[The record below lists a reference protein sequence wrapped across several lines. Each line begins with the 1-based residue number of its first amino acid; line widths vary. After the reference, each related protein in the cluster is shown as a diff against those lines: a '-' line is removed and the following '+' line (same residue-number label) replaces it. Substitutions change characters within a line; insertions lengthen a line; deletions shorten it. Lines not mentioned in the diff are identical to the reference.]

1 MATAVS
7 RRRAEAP
14 ERSTGPAVLDR
25 GSLVQAALALQAR
38 VGNRAATGVLAR
50 VTYPHLRAVHVGLYA
65 GETGTAAAFIPA
77 VTPKL
82 DALKAVYV
90 AISNRPGTQQV
101 TLTPTVNPVVG
112 FTQIPGLP
120 GLGGPYDPATR
131 TAVATVTDWHR
142 LLNRW
147 RDIFNEE
154 YFSVPLGVSGANFPG
169 RLPHNFNYRPQHAQ
183 WVQDQLTARGVRR
196 DTDAERRLSEVSV
209 QGGRLVRAARN
220 RVDTSNSVT
229 WFKGLGWEIFVL
241 SHQGQLHM
249 ASHLV
254 GRRHHSSLLGL
265 HATSATHA
273 RDAAS
278 AGEILVRDGKIAQLS
293 TKTGHY
299 AAGQN
304 QLLQIV
310 HFLSKKGADLS
321 GTVLLDFQNNVV
333 SADARN
339 WWTTTGQA
347 AYETGKTDYAMSW
360 YQQQY
365 SFAAREAALQAMGWN
380 KVNVGGHW
388 YWRKPDGSNATARE
402 VRQALK
408 ARFPRHFDPAST
420 YGPLD
425 VPTPVSV

>member
-14 ERSTGPAVLDR
+14 ERSAVLDR
-25 GSLVQAALALQAR
+25 GSRVQAALALQAR
-38 VGNRAATGVLAR
+38 VGNRAATSVLAR
-50 VTYPHLRAVHVGLYA
+50 VTYPHLRAVDVVYG
-65 GETGTAAAFIPA
+65 GETGSAAAFVPA

-82 DALKAVYV
+82 VALKAVYA
-90 AISNRPGTQQV
+90 AITNKPGTERV
-101 TLTPTVNPVVG
+101 TLTPTFNPVAG
-112 FTQIPGLP
+112 FTQIPGLA
-120 GLGGPYDPATR
+120 GLGGAYDPLTR
-131 TAVATVTDWHR
+131 TAMATVSDWHR

-154 YFSVPLGVSGANFPG
+154 YFSVPLGVSGATFPG
-169 RLPHNFNYRPQHAQ
+169 RLPHNFNFKPEHTQ
-183 WVQDQLTARGVRR
+183 WVQNQLTTRGVRR
-196 DTDAERRLSEVSV
+196 DTDAESRLSEVSV

-220 RVDTSNSVT
+220 RVDTGNSVT

-241 SHQGQLHM
+241 GHDGHLHM

-265 HATSATHA
+265 HATSATQA

-278 AGEILVRDGKIAQLS
+278 AGEMLVRDGKIVQLS

-299 AAGQN
+299 QSGQN

-321 GTVLLDFQNNVV
+321 GTALLDFQSTLV

-360 YQQQY
+360 YQQKY
-365 SFAAREAALQAMGWN
+365 GYAAREAELQNMGWT
-380 KVNVGGHW
+380 KVNVGVHW
-388 YWRKPDGSNATARE
+388 FWQKPDGSNANAQE

-408 ARFPRHFDPAST
+408 ARFPLHFDPKST
-420 YGPLD
+420 YGPGN
-425 VPTPVSV
+425 VPTAVSV